1 MEFIQPYGKY
11 ILIGIATIG
20 GIAILLWLLIVVIVM
35 RNTQGISLIISD
47 FFKLIIENKKWK
59 IDLLQIA
66 Q

>member
-35 RNTQGISLIISD
+35 RNTQGIPLIISD
-47 FFKLIIENKKWK
+47 FFN
-59 IDLLQIA
+59 
-66 Q
+66 